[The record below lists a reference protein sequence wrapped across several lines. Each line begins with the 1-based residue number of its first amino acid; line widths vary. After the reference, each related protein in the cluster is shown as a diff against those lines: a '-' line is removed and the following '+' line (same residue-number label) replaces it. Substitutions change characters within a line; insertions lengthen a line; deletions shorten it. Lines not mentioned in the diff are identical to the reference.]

1 MSKTWKFILAAV
13 GVILTAAAVAY
24 AVYAYLNKEGKKPL
38 ATFKS
43 KFNEDGT
50 VEAIDV
56 TEAFTEDAPVD
67 TDGEDAPPATPCN
80 DAVCA
85 VDMCM
90 PY

>member
-1 MSKTWKFILAAV
+1 MSKTWKFILAAL

-24 AVYAYLNKEGKKPL
+24 AVYAYLNKKGQKPL
-38 ATFKS
+38 AAFKS

-56 TEAFTEDAPVD
+56 TEEFTETAINDDNADAS
-67 TDGEDAPPATPCN
+67 PASPCN